1 MHLKCV
7 SEGIYTWSFQD
18 RIAIRSEKMHEVT
31 RCKQPY
37 REEGEL
43 PLLIKKQRD
52 YHGQSLLQDVSG
64 SV

>member
-1 MHLKCV
+1 MRLKCV

-18 RIAIRSEKMHEVT
+18 RIAIRSEKMYEGT

-43 PLLIKKQRD
+43 PLLKKQRD